1 MSLQDE
7 GCPPLSTY
15 AHLSREAKRRA
26 LDAYSEECKNLH
38 MFGHINGPI
47 NVVVQQGGRIKKTST
62 RAKLKIR
69 RPHLNT
75 RVRKSR
81 RKIYRR

>member
-1 MSLQDE
+1 MSLEEE

-26 LDAYSEECKNLH
+26 LDAYSEQCKNLH
-38 MFGHINGPI
+38 IYGHSNGPI
-47 NVVVQQGGRIKKTST
+47 NVVVQQGGRIKKST